1 MSELI
6 IEDLAARLGDKQILR
21 GVNMHIKSGEVHA
34 VMGPNGS
41 GKSTLA
47 GVITGRPGMT
57 VTGGSVRLDGVELLN
72 LAPYERAQA
81 GLFLIM
87 QYPTE
92 VPGVRV
98 PDMMR
103 AAFEAAGRDTA
114 EVDARIASEAA
125 RLEVPD
131 SLLDRP
137 VNVDLS
143 GGEKKRNETLQLGVL
158 APKFAILDELDS
170 GLDVDAMRL
179 ASKRVEQETHESNM
193 GVIAITHYNRLLTEL
208 KADWVHVLVNGRIV
222 DYGPA
227 ALANEIEATGYDR
240 WVAMGA
246 TEVTV
251 GLGGALGSLMTPTPV
266 GVGGDPIADPRA

>member
-6 IEDLAARLGDKQILR
+6 IENLAARIGDRQILR
-21 GVNMHIKSGEVHA
+21 GLDLTVKSGEVHA
-34 VMGPNGS
+34 IMGPNGA

-47 GVITGRPGMT
+47 AVMMGRPGFT
-57 VTGGSVRLDGVELLN
+57 VTGGSVKLDGVELLD
-72 LAPYERAQA
+72 LSPFERAQA
-81 GLFLIM
+81 GMFLVM

-98 PDMMR
+98 PVMMR
-103 AAFEAAGRDTA
+103 AAFEASGRDTSS
-114 EVDARIASEAA
+114 VDAAIASEAE
-125 RLEVPD
+125 RLQIPAA
-131 SLLDRP
+131 LLDRP

-179 ASKRVEQETHESNM
+179 ASTRVEQETNERDM
-193 GVIAITHYNRLLTEL
+193 GVIAITHYNRLLDEL
-208 KADWVHVLVNGRIV
+208 NADWVHVLINGRIV

-227 ALANEIEATGYDR
+227 ELANEIEASGYDR
-240 WVAMGA
+240 WIAMGA
-246 TEVTV
+246 TEVSV
-251 GLGGALGSLMTPTPV
+251 GLEGALGSLMTVSAPAA
-266 GVGGDPIADPRA
+266 GDPFADPLA

>member
-6 IEDLAARLGDKQILR
+6 IENLSARIGEKQILR
-21 GVNMHIKSGEVHA
+21 GLDLTVRSGEVHA
-34 VMGPNGS
+34 IMGPNGA

-47 GVITGRPGMT
+47 AVMMGRPGYI
-57 VTGGSVRLDGVELLN
+57 VTGGSIKLDGVELLD
-72 LAPYERAQA
+72 LAPYQRAQA
-81 GLFLIM
+81 GMFLVM

-98 PDMMR
+98 PVMMR
-103 AAFEAAGRDTA
+103 AAYEASGRDAST
-114 EVDARIASEAA
+114 VDAAIASEAE
-125 RLEVPD
+125 RLEIPVA
-131 SLLDRP
+131 LLDRP

-179 ASKRVEQETHESNM
+179 ASARVEQETNDNNM
-193 GVIAITHYNRLLTEL
+193 GVIAITHYNRLLAEL
-208 KADWVHVLVNGRIV
+208 NADWVHVLVNGRIV

-227 ALANEIEATGYDR
+227 ELANEIEASGYDR
-240 WVAMGA
+240 WIAMGA
-246 TEVTV
+246 TEISV
-251 GLGGALGSLMTPTPV
+251 GLGGSLGSLMTVSAPATP
-266 GVGGDPIADPRA
+266 DPFADL

>member
-1 MSELI
+1 MSTLV
-6 IEDLAARLGDKQILR
+6 IENLAARIGDNQILR
-21 GVNMHIKSGEVHA
+21 GLDLTVNSGEVHA
-34 VMGPNGS
+34 IMGPNGA

-47 GVITGRPGMT
+47 AVLMGRPGYT
-57 VTGGSVRLDGVELLN
+57 VTGGSAKLDGVELLD

-81 GLFLIM
+81 GMFLVM

-98 PDMMR
+98 PAMMQ
-103 AAFEAAGRDTA
+103 AAYQASGRDIA
-114 EVDARIASEAA
+114 DVDAAIASEAE
-125 RLEVPD
+125 RLEIP
-131 SLLDRP
+131 SALLDRP

-179 ASKRVEQETHESNM
+179 ASARVEQESNDNNM
-193 GVIAITHYNRLLTEL
+193 GVIAITHYNRLLDEL
-208 KADWVHVLVNGRIV
+208 KADWVHVLINGRIV

-227 ALANEIEATGYDR
+227 ELANEIEASGYDR
-240 WVAMGA
+240 WIAMGA
-246 TEVTV
+246 TEVSV
-251 GLGGALGSLMTPTPV
+251 GLGGALGSLMTASAPAE
-266 GVGGDPIADPRA
+266 ADPFADPLA

>member
-6 IEDLAARLGDKQILR
+6 IEDLSARIGDKQILR
-21 GVNMHIKSGEVHA
+21 GLDLAVKSGEVHA
-34 VMGPNGS
+34 IMGPNGA

-47 GVITGRPGMT
+47 AVMMGRPGYT
-57 VTGGSVRLDGVELLN
+57 VTGGSVRLDGVELLD
-72 LAPYERAQA
+72 LSPYERAQA
-81 GLFLIM
+81 GMFLVM

-98 PDMMR
+98 PVMMR

-114 EVDARIASEAA
+114 IVDAAIASEAA
-125 RLEVPD
+125 RLKIPAA
-131 SLLDRP
+131 LLDRP

-179 ASKRVEQETHESNM
+179 ASARVEQETNDRNM
-193 GVIAITHYNRLLTEL
+193 GVIAITHYNRLLAEL
-208 KADWVHVLVNGRIV
+208 NADWVHVLVNGRIV

-227 ALANEIEATGYDR
+227 ELANEIEASGYDR
-240 WVAMGA
+240 WIAMAA
-246 TEVTV
+246 TEISV
-251 GLGGALGSLMTPTPV
+251 GLGGSLGSLMTVPAAAPV
-266 GVGGDPIADPRA
+266 DLFADPLG

>member
-1 MSELI
+1 MSELV
-6 IEDLAARLGDKQILR
+6 IENLAARIGDNQILR
-21 GVNMHIKSGEVHA
+21 GLDLTVKSGEVHA
-34 VMGPNGS
+34 IMGPNGA

-47 GVITGRPGMT
+47 AVMMGRPGYV
-57 VTGGSVRLDGVELLN
+57 VTGGSIRLDGVELLD

-81 GLFLIM
+81 GMFLVM

-98 PDMMR
+98 PAMMKSAF
-103 AAFEAAGRDTA
+103 AASGRDPELVEAA
-114 EVDARIASEAA
+114 IASEAA
-125 RLEVPD
+125 ALEIPET
-131 SLLDRP
+131 LLDRP

-179 ASKRVEQETHESNM
+179 ASARVERETNERDL
-193 GVIAITHYNRLLTEL
+193 GVIAITHYNRLLDDL
-208 KADWVHVLVNGRIV
+208 HADWVHVLVNGRIV

-227 ALANEIEATGYDR
+227 ALANEIEASGYDR
-240 WVAMGA
+240 WIAMGA
-246 TEVTV
+246 TEVSV
-251 GLGGALGSLMTPTPV
+251 GLGGSLGALATVSAPAA
-266 GVGGDPIADPRA
+266 ADPFADPLG

>member
-1 MSELI
+1 MSELV
-6 IEDLAARLGDKQILR
+6 IENLAARVGDKQILR
-21 GVNMHIKSGEVHA
+21 GLDLTVKSGEVHA
-34 VMGPNGS
+34 IMGPNGA

-47 GVITGRPGMT
+47 AVMMGRPGFT
-57 VTGGSVRLDGVELLN
+57 VTGGSVRLDGVELLD

-81 GLFLIM
+81 GMFLVM

-98 PDMMR
+98 PTMMQ
-103 AAFEAAGRDTA
+103 AAYEAANKDPGDVA
-114 EVDARIASEAA
+114 AAIASEAE
-125 RLEVPD
+125 RLQIPEA
-131 SLLDRP
+131 LLDRP

-179 ASKRVEQETHESNM
+179 ASARVEQETNNNDL
-193 GVIAITHYNRLLTEL
+193 GVIAITHYNRLLDEL
-208 KADWVHVLVNGRIV
+208 SADWVHVLVNGRIV

-227 ALANEIEATGYDR
+227 ELANEIEASGYDR
-240 WVAMGA
+240 WIAMGA
-246 TEVTV
+246 TEVSV
-251 GLGGALGSLMTPTPV
+251 GLGGALKSLMTV
-266 GVGGDPIADPRA
+266 GSPAADDPFADPLA

>member
-1 MSELI
+1 MSELV
-6 IEDLAARLGDKQILR
+6 IENLAARIGDKQILR
-21 GVNMHIKSGEVHA
+21 GLDLTVRSGEVHA
-34 VMGPNGS
+34 IMGPNGA

-47 GVITGRPGMT
+47 AVMMGRPGYI
-57 VTGGSVRLDGVELLN
+57 VTGGSVKLDGVELLD

-81 GLFLIM
+81 GMFLVM

-98 PDMMR
+98 PAMMQ
-103 AAFEAAGRDTA
+103 AAFDAAGKKTSDVA
-114 EVDARIASEAA
+114 AAIASEAK
-125 RLEVPD
+125 RLEIPD

-158 APKFAILDELDS
+158 RPKFAILDELDS

-179 ASKRVEQETHESNM
+179 ASRRVEQETNEHGM
-193 GVIAITHYNRLLTEL
+193 GVIAITHYNRLLAEL
-208 KADWVHVLVNGRIV
+208 NADWVHVLVNGRIV

-227 ALANEIEATGYDR
+227 ALANEIEASGYDR
-240 WVAMGA
+240 WIAMGA
-246 TEVTV
+246 TEISV
-251 GLGGALGSLMTPTPV
+251 GLGGALGSLMTVSAPVEADPFADPV
-266 GVGGDPIADPRA
+266 G

>member
-1 MSELI
+1 MSTLV
-6 IEDLAARLGDKQILR
+6 IENLSARIGNNQILR
-21 GVNMHIKSGEVHA
+21 GLNLTVNSGEVHA
-34 VMGPNGS
+34 IMGPNGA

-47 GVITGRPGMT
+47 AVLMGRPGYT
-57 VTGGSVRLDGVELLN
+57 VTGGSVTLDGVDLLG
-72 LAPYERAQA
+72 LPPHERAQA
-81 GLFLIM
+81 GMFLVM

-103 AAFEAAGRDTA
+103 AAYEASGRDVD
-114 EVDARIASEAA
+114 EVDAAIASEAE
-125 RLEVPD
+125 RLEIPEA
-131 SLLDRP
+131 LLDRP

-179 ASKRVEQETHESNM
+179 ASARVEQESNDNNM
-193 GVIAITHYNRLLTEL
+193 GVIAITHYNRLLDEL
-208 KADWVHVLVNGRIV
+208 EADWVHVLVNGRIV

-227 ALANEIEATGYDR
+227 ALANEIEASGYDR
-240 WVAMGA
+240 WIAMGA
-246 TEVTV
+246 TEVSV
-251 GLGGALGSLMTPTPV
+251 GLGGALGSLMTAPAV
-266 GVGGDPIADPRA
+266 AEADPFADPLA

>member
-6 IEDLAARLGDKQILR
+6 IENLAARIGEKQILR
-21 GVNMHIKSGEVHA
+21 GLDLTVRSGEVHA
-34 VMGPNGS
+34 IMGPNGS

-47 GVITGRPGMT
+47 AVIMGRPGYT
-57 VTGGSVRLDGVELLN
+57 VTGGSVRLDGVELLD
-72 LAPYERAQA
+72 LSPYERAQA
-81 GLFLIM
+81 GMFLVM

-103 AAFEAAGRDTA
+103 AAFRASNRNVD
-114 EVDARIASEAA
+114 EVDRAIASEAA
-125 RLEVPD
+125 RLEIPEA
-131 SLLDRP
+131 LLDRP

-179 ASKRVEQETHESNM
+179 ASSRVEQETNDRQM
-193 GVIAITHYNRLLTEL
+193 GVIAITHYNRLLDEL
-208 KADWVHVLVNGRIV
+208 HADWVHVLVNGRIV

-227 ALANEIEATGYDR
+227 ELADEIEARGYDR
-240 WVAMGA
+240 WLAMGA
-246 TEVTV
+246 TEVSV
-251 GLGGALGSLMTPTPV
+251 GLGGSLGSLTTVPAAPPE
-266 GVGGDPIADPRA
+266 DPFADPLA

>member
-6 IEDLAARLGDKQILR
+6 IEDLSARIGDKQILR
-21 GVNMHIKSGEVHA
+21 GLDLAVKSGEVHA
-34 VMGPNGS
+34 IMGPNGA

-47 GVITGRPGMT
+47 AVMMGRPGYT
-57 VTGGSVRLDGVELLN
+57 VTGGSVRLDGVELLE
-72 LAPYERAQA
+72 LSPYERAQA
-81 GLFLIM
+81 GMFLVM

-98 PDMMR
+98 PVMMR
-103 AAFEAAGRDTA
+103 AAFEAAGRDTTT
-114 EVDARIASEAA
+114 VDAAIASEAA
-125 RLEVPD
+125 RLKIPAA
-131 SLLDRP
+131 LLDRP

-179 ASKRVEQETHESNM
+179 ASARVEQETNDRNM
-193 GVIAITHYNRLLTEL
+193 GVIAITHYNRLLAEL
-208 KADWVHVLVNGRIV
+208 NADWVHVLVNGRIV

-227 ALANEIEATGYDR
+227 ELANEIEASGYDR
-240 WVAMGA
+240 WIAMAA
-246 TEVTV
+246 TEISV
-251 GLGGALGSLMTPTPV
+251 GLGGSLGSLMTVPATAP
-266 GVGGDPIADPRA
+266 ADPFADPLG

>member
-1 MSELI
+1 MSELV
-6 IEDLAARLGDKQILR
+6 IENLAARIGDKQILR
-21 GVNMHIKSGEVHA
+21 GLNLTVKSGEVHA
-34 VMGPNGS
+34 IMGPNGS

-47 GVITGRPGMT
+47 AVMMGRPGYT
-57 VTGGSVRLDGVELLN
+57 VTGGSVRLDGVELLD

-81 GLFLIM
+81 GMFLIM

-103 AAFEAAGRDTA
+103 AAYEAAGRDIN
-114 EVDARIASEAA
+114 EVNAAIASEAS
-125 RLEVPD
+125 RLEIPEA
-131 SLLDRP
+131 LLSRP

-179 ASKRVEQETHESNM
+179 ASARVEQASNDDSM
-193 GVIAITHYNRLLTEL
+193 GVIAITHYNRLLDEL

-227 ALANEIEATGYDR
+227 ALANEIESSGYDR
-240 WVAMGA
+240 WIAMGA
-246 TEVTV
+246 TEVSV
-251 GLGGALGSLMTPTPV
+251 GLGGSLGSLMSASAPAEP
-266 GVGGDPIADPRA
+266 DPFADPLA

>member
-1 MSELI
+1 MSELV
-6 IEDLAARLGDKQILR
+6 IENLAARIGEKQILR
-21 GVNMHIKSGEVHA
+21 GLDLTVRSGEVHA
-34 VMGPNGS
+34 IMGPNGS

-47 GVITGRPGMT
+47 AVVMGRPGYT
-57 VTGGSVRLDGVELLN
+57 VTGGSVKLDGVELLD
-72 LAPYERAQA
+72 LSPYERAQA
-81 GLFLIM
+81 GMFLVM

-98 PDMMR
+98 PTMMR
-103 AAFEAAGRDTA
+103 AAFHASGRDVD
-114 EVDARIASEAA
+114 EVDRAIADEAA
-125 RLEVPD
+125 RLEIPE

-179 ASKRVEQETHESNM
+179 ASSRIEQETNDRQM
-193 GVIAITHYNRLLTEL
+193 GVIAITHYNRLLDEL
-208 KADWVHVLVNGRIV
+208 HADWVHVLVNGRIV

-227 ALANEIEATGYDR
+227 ELADEIEARGYDR
-240 WVAMGA
+240 WLAMGA
-246 TEVTV
+246 TEVNV
-251 GLGGALGSLMTPTPV
+251 GLGGALGALATVSASPA
-266 GVGGDPIADPRA
+266 GDDPFADPLA

>member
-6 IEDLAARLGDKQILR
+6 IENVSARIGDKQILK
-21 GVNMHIKSGEVHA
+21 GVDLTVQAGEVHA
-34 VMGPNGS
+34 IMGPNGA

-47 GVITGRPGMT
+47 SVLTGRRDVV
-57 VTGGSVRLDGVELLN
+57 VTGGSVRLDGIELLD
-72 LAPYERAQA
+72 LEPWQRAQA

-103 AAFEAAGRDTA
+103 AAFEAAGRDRSA
-114 EVDARIASEAA
+114 VDDKIAVEAD
-125 RLEVPD
+125 RLEVPE
-131 SLLDRP
+131 SLLGRP

-158 APKFAILDELDS
+158 GPKFAILDELDS

-179 ASKRVEQETHESNM
+179 ASARVESETNENGL
-193 GVIAITHYNRLLTEL
+193 GVIAITHYNRLLDEL
-208 KADWVHVLVNGRIV
+208 QADVVHVLVNGRIV

-227 ALANEIEATGYDR
+227 QLADEIEANGYDR
-240 WVAMGA
+240 WIAMGA
-246 TEVTV
+246 TEVGV
-251 GLGGALGSLMTPTPV
+251 GLEGALSKLLAPAGASAPADPF
-266 GVGGDPIADPRA
+266 GDPFA

>member
-6 IEDLAARLGDKQILR
+6 IEDLSARIGDKQILR
-21 GVNMHIKSGEVHA
+21 GLDLAVKSGEVHA
-34 VMGPNGS
+34 IMGPNGA

-47 GVITGRPGMT
+47 AVMMGRPGYT
-57 VTGGSVRLDGVELLN
+57 VTGGSVRLDGVELLD
-72 LAPYERAQA
+72 LSPYERAQA
-81 GLFLIM
+81 GMFLVM

-98 PDMMR
+98 PVMMR

-114 EVDARIASEAA
+114 TVDAAIASEAA
-125 RLEVPD
+125 RLKIPAA
-131 SLLDRP
+131 LLDRP

-179 ASKRVEQETHESNM
+179 ASARVEQETNDRNM
-193 GVIAITHYNRLLTEL
+193 GVIAITHYNRLLAEL
-208 KADWVHVLVNGRIV
+208 NADWVHVLVNGRIV

-227 ALANEIEATGYDR
+227 ELANEIEASGYDR
-240 WVAMGA
+240 WIAMAA
-246 TEVTV
+246 TELSV
-251 GLGGALGSLMTPTPV
+251 GLGGSLGSLMTVPSAAPV
-266 GVGGDPIADPRA
+266 DLFADPLG

>member
-6 IEDLAARLGDKQILR
+6 IENVSARIGDRQILKGIDLTVR
-21 GVNMHIKSGEVHA
+21 SGEVHA
-34 VMGPNGS
+34 IMGPNGS

-47 GVITGRPGMT
+47 GVMTGRPDIV
-57 VTGGSVRLDGVELLN
+57 VTSGSIRLDGVELIG
-72 LAPYERAQA
+72 APPYERAQA

-103 AAFEAAGRDTA
+103 AAFEAAGRDPGEVA
-114 EVDARIASEAA
+114 ERIAREAA
-125 RLEVPD
+125 RLEIPEA
-131 SLLDRP
+131 LLSRP

-158 APKFAILDELDS
+158 GPKFAVLDELDS

-179 ASKRVEQETHESNM
+179 ASARVESETNDRGL
-193 GVIAITHYNRLLTEL
+193 GVIAITHYNRLLDEL
-208 KADWVHVLVNGRIV
+208 DADWVHVLVNGQIV

-227 ALANEIEATGYDR
+227 GLADEIETQGYDR
-240 WVAMGA
+240 WITMGA
-246 TEVTV
+246 AEVSV
-251 GLGGALGSLMTPTPV
+251 GLGGSLGKLVAPV
-266 GVGGDPIADPRA
+266 GVGAAADPFADPLG

>member
-6 IEDLAARLGDKQILR
+6 IENLAARIGDKQILR
-21 GVNMHIKSGEVHA
+21 GLDLTVKSGEVHA
-34 VMGPNGS
+34 IMGPNGS

-47 GVITGRPGMT
+47 AVIMGRPGYT
-57 VTGGSVRLDGVELLN
+57 VTGGSVKLDGVELLD
-72 LAPYERAQA
+72 LSPFERAQA
-81 GLFLIM
+81 GMFLVM

-103 AAFEAAGRDTA
+103 AAFKAAGRAD
-114 EVDARIASEAA
+114 EDVDAAIASEAA
-125 RLEVPD
+125 RLEIPAA
-131 SLLDRP
+131 LLDRP

-179 ASKRVEQETHESNM
+179 ASARIEQETNERNM
-193 GVIAITHYNRLLTEL
+193 GVIAITHYNRLLIEL
-208 KADWVHVLVNGRIV
+208 NADWVHVLVNGRIV

-227 ALANEIEATGYDR
+227 ALADEIEARGYDR
-240 WVAMGA
+240 WIAMGA

-251 GLGGALGSLMTPTPV
+251 GLGGALGSLMAVSAPA
-266 GVGGDPIADPRA
+266 ADPFADPLA

>member
-1 MSELI
+1 MSELV
-6 IEDLAARLGDKQILR
+6 IEDLAARIGDRQILR
-21 GVNMHIKSGEVHA
+21 GVDLTVKSGEVHA
-34 VMGPNGS
+34 IMGPNGS

-47 GVITGRPGMT
+47 GVIMGRPGYT
-57 VTGGSVRLDGVELLN
+57 VTGGSVRLDGVELLE
-72 LAPYERAQA
+72 LSPFERAQA
-81 GLFLIM
+81 GMFLVM

-98 PDMMR
+98 PTMMR
-103 AAFEAAGRDTA
+103 AAFEAAGRDPG
-114 EVDARIASEAA
+114 EVDDAIASEAR
-125 RLEVPD
+125 RLEIPE

-158 APKFAILDELDS
+158 RPKFAILDELDS

-179 ASKRVEQETHESNM
+179 ASQRVEQETNEHGM
-193 GVIAITHYNRLLTEL
+193 GVIAITHYNRLLVDL
-208 KADWVHVLVNGRIV
+208 DADWVHVLVNGRIV

-227 ALANEIEATGYDR
+227 ELADEIETRGYDR
-240 WVAMGA
+240 WIAMGA

-251 GLGGALGSLMTPTPV
+251 GLGGALGALMTV
-266 GVGGDPIADPRA
+266 GAPAEDDPFADPLA

>member
-1 MSELI
+1 MSTLV
-6 IEDLAARLGDKQILR
+6 IENLAARIGDNQILR
-21 GVNMHIKSGEVHA
+21 GLDLTVKSGEVHA
-34 VMGPNGS
+34 IMGPNGA

-47 GVITGRPGMT
+47 AVMMGRPGFT
-57 VTGGSVRLDGVELLN
+57 VTGGSVKLDGVEMLD

-81 GLFLIM
+81 GLFLVM

-98 PDMMR
+98 PTMMR
-103 AAFEAAGRDTA
+103 AAYEAAGRDAATIDSA
-114 EVDARIASEAA
+114 IASEAK
-125 RLEVPD
+125 RLDIPAA
-131 SLLDRP
+131 LLDRP

-179 ASKRVEQETHESNM
+179 ASARVEQESNDNNM
-193 GVIAITHYNRLLTEL
+193 GVIAITHYNRLLDEL

-227 ALANEIEATGYDR
+227 ELANEIETSGYDR
-240 WVAMGA
+240 WIAMGA
-246 TEVTV
+246 TEVSV
-251 GLGGALGSLMTPTPV
+251 GLGGSLGSLMSASAPAA
-266 GVGGDPIADPRA
+266 ADPFADPLA

>member
-6 IEDLAARLGDKQILR
+6 IENLAARIGDNQILR
-21 GVNMHIKSGEVHA
+21 GLDLTVKSGEVHA
-34 VMGPNGS
+34 IMGPNGA

-47 GVITGRPGMT
+47 AVMMGRPGYT
-57 VTGGSVRLDGVELLN
+57 VTGGSVRLDGVELLD
-72 LAPYERAQA
+72 LTPYERAQA
-81 GLFLIM
+81 GMFLVM

-98 PDMMR
+98 PAMMK
-103 AAFEAAGRDTA
+103 AAFEASGRSAGD
-114 EVDARIASEAA
+114 VDAAIASEAE
-125 RLEVPD
+125 RLEIPAA
-131 SLLDRP
+131 LLDRP

-179 ASKRVEQETHESNM
+179 ASKRVEQETNEQNM
-193 GVIAITHYNRLLTEL
+193 GVIAITHYNRLLVEL
-208 KADWVHVLVNGRIV
+208 DADWVHVLINGRIV

-227 ALANEIEATGYDR
+227 ELANEIEATGYDR

-246 TEVTV
+246 TEIPV
-251 GLGGALGSLMTPTPV
+251 GLGGALGSLMTAGAPAEP
-266 GVGGDPIADPRA
+266 DPFADPFA

>member
-1 MSELI
+1 MSTLV
-6 IEDLAARLGDKQILR
+6 IENLAARIGDNQILR
-21 GVNMHIKSGEVHA
+21 GLDLTVKSGEVHA
-34 VMGPNGS
+34 IMGPNGA

-47 GVITGRPGMT
+47 AVMMGRPGFT
-57 VTGGSVRLDGVELLN
+57 VTGGSVKLDGVEMLD

-81 GLFLIM
+81 GLFLVM

-98 PDMMR
+98 PTMMR
-103 AAFEAAGRDTA
+103 AAYEAAGRDAAT
-114 EVDARIASEAA
+114 VDSAIASEAK
-125 RLEVPD
+125 RLDIPAA
-131 SLLDRP
+131 LLDRP

-179 ASKRVEQETHESNM
+179 ASARVEQESNDNNM
-193 GVIAITHYNRLLTEL
+193 GVIAITHYNRLLDEL

-227 ALANEIEATGYDR
+227 ELANEIEISGYDR
-240 WVAMGA
+240 WIAMGA
-246 TEVTV
+246 TEVSV
-251 GLGGALGSLMTPTPV
+251 GLDGSLGSLMSASAPAA
-266 GVGGDPIADPRA
+266 ADPFADPLA

>member
-6 IEDLAARLGDKQILR
+6 IEDLAARIGDKQILR
-21 GVNMHIKSGEVHA
+21 GLDLTVKSGEVHA
-34 VMGPNGS
+34 IMGPNGA

-47 GVITGRPGMT
+47 AVMMGRPGYT

-72 LAPYERAQA
+72 LSPYERAQA
-81 GLFLIM
+81 GMFLVM

-98 PDMMR
+98 PVMMR
-103 AAFEAAGRDTA
+103 AAFEAAGRDTTT
-114 EVDARIASEAA
+114 VDAAIASEAA
-125 RLEVPD
+125 RLQIPAA
-131 SLLDRP
+131 LLDRP
-137 VNVDLS
+137 VNVDMS

-179 ASKRVEQETHESNM
+179 ASARVEQETNDRNM
-193 GVIAITHYNRLLTEL
+193 GVIAITHYNRLLAEL
-208 KADWVHVLVNGRIV
+208 NADWVHVLVNGRIV

-227 ALANEIEATGYDR
+227 ELANEIEVSGYDR
-240 WVAMGA
+240 WIAMAA
-246 TEVTV
+246 TEISV
-251 GLGGALGSLMTPTPV
+251 GLGGALGSLMTVQAAAP
-266 GVGGDPIADPRA
+266 ADPFADLLG

>member
-6 IEDLAARLGDKQILR
+6 IENLAARIGDRQILR
-21 GVNMHIKSGEVHA
+21 GLDLTVKSGEVHA
-34 VMGPNGS
+34 IMGPNGA

-47 GVITGRPGMT
+47 AVMMGRPGFT
-57 VTGGSVRLDGVELLN
+57 VTGGSVKLDGVELLD
-72 LAPYERAQA
+72 LSPFERAQA
-81 GLFLIM
+81 GMFLVM

-98 PDMMR
+98 PVMMR
-103 AAFEAAGRDTA
+103 AAFEASGRDTSS
-114 EVDARIASEAA
+114 VDAAIASEAE
-125 RLEVPD
+125 RLQIPAA
-131 SLLDRP
+131 LLDRP

-179 ASKRVEQETHESNM
+179 ASTRVEQETNERDM
-193 GVIAITHYNRLLTEL
+193 GVIAITHYNRLLDEL
-208 KADWVHVLVNGRIV
+208 HADWVHVLINGRIV

-227 ALANEIEATGYDR
+227 ELANEIEASGYDR
-240 WVAMGA
+240 WIAMGA
-246 TEVTV
+246 TEVSV
-251 GLGGALGSLMTPTPV
+251 GLEGALGSLMTVSAPAA
-266 GVGGDPIADPRA
+266 GDPFADPLA

>member
-1 MSELI
+1 MSDLI
-6 IEDLAARLGDKQILR
+6 IDNVAARIGDNQILR
-21 GVNMHIKSGEVHA
+21 GVDLHIRSGEVHA

-47 GVITGRPGMT
+47 AVVMGRPGVT
-57 VTGGSVRLDGVELLN
+57 VTGGTITLDGTNLLD
-72 LAPYERAQA
+72 LSPYERAHA
-81 GLFLIM
+81 GMFLIM

-103 AAFEAAGRDTA
+103 AAFAAAGRDPG
-114 EVDARIASEAA
+114 EVDDRIAREAE
-125 RLEVPD
+125 RLAIPEG
-131 SLLDRP
+131 LLSRP

-179 ASKRVEQETHESNM
+179 ASRRVEQATSEDNL
-193 GVIAITHYNRLLTEL
+193 GVLAITHYNRLLDEL
-208 KADWVHVLVNGRIV
+208 KADVVHILVNGRIV
-222 DYGPA
+222 DHGPA
-227 ALANEIEATGYDR
+227 ELANEIEARGYDR
-240 WVAMGA
+240 WLAMGA
-246 TEVTV
+246 TEVSV
-251 GLGGALGSLMTPTPV
+251 GLGGALGSLMTVPAAAE
-266 GVGGDPIADPRA
+266 ADPFADPLA

>member
-6 IEDLAARLGDKQILR
+6 IDDVAARIGDKQILR
-21 GVNMHIKSGEVHA
+21 GINMTVKTGEVHA

-47 GVITGRPGMT
+47 AVITGRPDVT
-57 VTGGSVRLDGVELLN
+57 VTGGSITLDGVELLDM
-72 LAPYERAQA
+72 APYQRAQA

-103 AAFEAAGRDTA
+103 AAFEAAGRDVG
-114 EVDARIASEAA
+114 EVDTRIASEAE
-125 RLEVPD
+125 RLEIPAA
-131 SLLDRP
+131 LLDRP

-143 GGEKKRNETLQLGVL
+143 GGEKKRNETLQMGVL
-158 APKFAILDELDS
+158 APKFAVLDELDS

-179 ASKRVEQETHESNM
+179 ASQRVEQETNEGNL
-193 GVIAITHYNRLLTEL
+193 GVIAITHYNRLLDEL
-208 KADWVHVLVNGRIV
+208 RADVVHVLVNGRIV

-227 ALANEIEATGYDR
+227 ELANEIESQGYDR
-240 WVAMGA
+240 WIAMGA
-246 TEVTV
+246 TEISV
-251 GLGGALGSLMTPTPV
+251 GLGGALCSLMTV
-266 GVGGDPIADPRA
+266 GASAGDADPFADPLA